1 MPLRNRSSVTRRLRA
16 QNPAKWTA
24 VRRHGHAPT
33 HESRPHPGSAARGC
47 GIVAGLLAGCILA
60 AAPASAEIKQFRDWI
75 AACDNVRAC
84 SAYGFDA
91 ELSGNSYIRL
101 ERGGGADAALRIT
114 IVVEAQ
120 KNVKFRLAFDDPA
133 LAGLPSEQLAG
144 EANGDDDA
152 QRLTIAEPQTVATT
166 LASLRKAKTLSI
178 TRIDPAGAPPSD
190 PVKSEISLSGL
201 AAALLWIDEQQ
212 KRVGTV
218 TALIGRGDKPA
229 AAMPAVPALPVVTA
243 AKRATGPVPKKAP
256 AAVIAKARAKCEDK
270 KVGEPDDVVRLGANE
285 VMYSFVCTNLSG
297 AYNFFNALVI
307 DAPGMPVRLAEFRF
321 PREYG
326 ATDGDYSPINA
337 GFDEA
342 TQTLSTFNKGRGL
355 GDCGST
361 SDWVWDGQAFR
372 MIRSKA
378 MPECHGIGESDWPPL
393 YRAERK

>member
-1 MPLRNRSSVTRRLRA
+1 MRSQSRSSVARRLL
-16 QNPAKWTA
+16 
-24 VRRHGHAPT
+24 G
-33 HESRPHPGSAARGC
+33 
-47 GIVAGLLAGCILA
+47 AGLLAGAVLS

-75 AACDNVRAC
+75 AACDNLRAC

-91 ELSGNSYIRL
+91 ELSGNSYLRL
-101 ERGGGADAALRIT
+101 ERDGAADAALRIT

-120 KNVKFRLAFDDPA
+120 KDVKFRLAFDDRA
-133 LAGLPSEQLAG
+133 LAGLPSGPIAG
-144 EANGDDDA
+144 EASGDEDFK
-152 QRLTIAEPQTVATT
+152 RLTIAEPQAIAAA
-166 LASLRKAKTLSI
+166 LASLRQAKTLVI

-201 AAALLWIDEQQ
+201 AAALLWIDDQQ

-229 AAMPAVPALPVVTA
+229 AAVPAVPALPVVTA
-243 AKRATGPVPKKAP
+243 AKRASGPVPKKAP
-256 AAVIAKARAKCEDK
+256 AAVVAKARAVCEDK
-270 KVGEPDDVVRLGANE
+270 KVGEPDDVARLGANE

-307 DAPGMPVRLAEFRF
+307 DSPGKPVRLAEFKF

-326 ATDGDYSPINA
+326 ATDHDYSPINA

-355 GDCGST
+355 GDCGSS

-372 MIRSKA
+372 MVLSKA
-378 MPECHGIGESDWPPL
+378 MPECHGIGETDWPVL